1 MRIATFPPAVPAAQ
15 HTQLVVGVEP
25 WQHEGLLRIHEELGV
40 NEDAV
45 VRAGLTLVLSL
56 IGGHVTDVEG
66 APPPTDAISTIR
78 RATREAA
85 LRRGRSA

>member
-56 IGGHVTDVEG
+56 IGGHVTDIEG
-66 APPPTDAISTIR
+66 APPPDDAATLAR
-78 RATREAA
+78 RLQRQMQV
-85 LRRGRSA
+85 SQS